1 MKAYFCGEERFLR
14 ITICFDTA
22 EQKKMLC
29 DTMDELVA
37 KYELAPTVLI
47 RRNECGGGEVDIE
60 FADDY
65 NEEAKPLIEE
75 YAKLTGLEF
84 VESCH
89 VTAAECGCK

>member
-14 ITICFDTA
+14 ITICFESA

-37 KYELAPTVLI
+37 KYELSPTVLI
-47 RRNECGGGEVDIE
+47 KRNDCGGGEVDIE

-75 YAKLTGLEF
+75 YARLTGLEF

-89 VTAAECGCK
+89 VTLQDCGRK

>member
-14 ITICFDTA
+14 ITICFETA

-47 RRNECGGGEVDIE
+47 RRNEGGGGEVDVE

-75 YAKLTGLEF
+75 YARLTGLEF

-89 VTAAECGCK
+89 VSPSECGCK